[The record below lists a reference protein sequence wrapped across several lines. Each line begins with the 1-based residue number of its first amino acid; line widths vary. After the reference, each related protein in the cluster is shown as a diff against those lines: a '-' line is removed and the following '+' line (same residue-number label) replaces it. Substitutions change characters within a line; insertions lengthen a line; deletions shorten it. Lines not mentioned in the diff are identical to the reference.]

1 MTMLNALERKLG
13 AAEAA
18 ERLAEMLLLGLTG
31 LGASESRARAVAAA
45 VSARL
50 KQPHSS
56 PISACPPACNPPPR
70 G

>member
-50 KQPHSS
+50 KQP
-56 PISACPPACNPPPR
+56 R
-70 G
+70 